1 MFTSYEKLLCEYE
14 EEVQIKETNLSHGF
28 KGLYYD
34 GHILI
39 DSSLTETEKYCI
51 LAEEIGHHF
60 TSSGNIIDRNKC
72 TNRQQERQAR
82 GWAYEKVIPLS
93 DLVSALMDCCTNYY
107 EIAEY
112 LNISQDFLEEAL
124 TYYFQKYGHEVR
136 WQNYLIT
143 FEPLNVIKL

>member
-60 TSSGNIIDRNKC
+60 TSSGNIIIRINALIDNK
-72 TNRQQERQAR
+72 EQAR
-82 GWAYEKVIPLS
+82 GCLRKVIPLS

-112 LNISQDFLEEAL
+112 LNISQDF
-124 TYYFQKYGHEVR
+124 
-136 WQNYLIT
+136 
-143 FEPLNVIKL
+143 

>member
-60 TSSGNIIDRNKC
+60 TSSGNIMIRINALIDNK
-72 TNRQQERQAR
+72 R
-82 GWAYEKVIPLS
+82 GKR
-93 DLVSALMDCCTNYY
+93 
-107 EIAEY
+107 
-112 LNISQDFLEEAL
+112 EAGL
-124 TYYFQKYGHEVR
+124 TKSYSSFGFSKRSNGLLY
-136 WQNYLIT
+136 
-143 FEPLNVIKL
+143 

>member
-60 TSSGNIIDRNKC
+60 TSSGNIIDQNKC
-72 TNRQQERQAR
+72 TNRQQEASERLGLR
-82 GWAYEKVIPLS
+82 KSYSSFGFSKRSNGLLY
-93 DLVSALMDCCTNYY
+93 
-107 EIAEY
+107 
-112 LNISQDFLEEAL
+112 
-124 TYYFQKYGHEVR
+124 
-136 WQNYLIT
+136 
-143 FEPLNVIKL
+143 